1 MKIQLPFNF
10 SRALLYM
17 LFSSIVLMNPSCKKD
32 TEEPDTELPDTTAAA
47 LEEGLTAEQNAL
59 LETWNDTLIPLENLM
74 VDSVN
79 SALGIIQELDPLWL
93 QNSGFAGR
101 VSDYSAFTEDQQ
113 RLLLLAKM
121 LVVGNYLVDDSQHQY
136 PNEGANKPAC
146 NGLRYGF
153 GSRLYQQRTQ
163 PVLPANVNSGTTC
176 APDTGCIKDLI
187 YGLDCSAM
195 TYWIAFNA
203 GLRFNN
209 NHTGTPSGYFGDPA
223 NWNAAFINA
232 GSDNYTKLRA
242 SIVQNTGPGSV
253 PANQLQTGDV
263 IVFGNPV
270 FHVGIV
276 LGSGTQKYIY
286 QSNGTGYACPT
297 NGNGCANNNSDSRG
311 PRMLELKQNQLSQ
324 FSSNY
329 KVIRIGAACPATILD
344 NDGNEMP
351 TVKIGNQC
359 WCKENLNSTS
369 YNNGDEI
376 PEVTENTAWG
386 ALQSGAYAHYDNDVT
401 NGNLYGK
408 LYNFYAVS
416 DQRNVCPDGWHV
428 PTQTELATLVSLLG
442 GEQLAGG
449 ALKDINGWQ
458 IPNFGANNQSGFTA
472 FPGGARYS
480 TGDFGNI
487 FESGFWWT
495 QTVGDLNG
503 GWCLSLNSGSVNAG
517 ISSANQQNGFSVR
530 CIRD

>member
-1 MKIQLPFNF
+1 
-10 SRALLYM
+10 
-17 LFSSIVLMNPSCKKD
+17 
-32 TEEPDTELPDTTAAA
+32 
-47 LEEGLTAEQNAL
+47 
-59 LETWNDTLIPLENLM
+59 
-74 VDSVN
+74 
-79 SALGIIQELDPLWL
+79 
-93 QNSGFAGR
+93 
-101 VSDYSAFTEDQQ
+101 
-113 RLLLLAKM
+113 
-121 LVVGNYLVDDSQHQY
+121 
-136 PNEGANKPAC
+136 
-146 NGLRYGF
+146 
-153 GSRLYQQRTQ
+153 
-163 PVLPANVNSGTTC
+163 
-176 APDTGCIKDLI
+176 
-187 YGLDCSAM
+187 M
-195 TYWIAFNA
+195 TYWLAYNA

-209 NHTGTPSGYFGDPA
+209 DHTGTASGYFADPA
-223 NWNAAFINA
+223 NWNAAFINQ

-242 SIVQNTGPGSV
+242 SIVQNTGQGSIPV
-253 PANQLQTGDV
+253 NQFQTGDI

-276 LGSGTQKYIY
+276 LGSGTQKFIY
-286 QSNGTGYACPT
+286 QCNGTGYACPD
-297 NGNGCANNNSDSRG
+297 GGSPPCSANNSQSRG
-311 PRMLELKQNQLSQ
+311 PRMLEMKQ
-324 FSSNY
+324 SSLDLFDAPWR
-329 KVIRIGAACPATILD
+329 VIRIGAACPATILD

-369 YNNGDEI
+369 YDNGDEI
-376 PEVTENTAWG
+376 PEVTDNTAWG
-386 ALQSGAYAHYDNDVT
+386 ALQAGAYSHYDNDAT

-428 PTQTELATLVSLLG
+428 PTQTELSTLINLLG

-449 ALKDINGWQ
+449 TLKDINGWQ
-458 IPNFGANNQSGFTA
+458 TPNFGATNQSGFTA

-495 QTVGDLNG
+495 QTVGDFNG

-530 CIRD
+530 CVRD